1 VNTVQDAGN
10 KLSCSNTECKSNNK
24 SLNKYVPS
32 NIHYPR
38 VDPVVIM
45 LVVNPALTHFMLGR
59 KKQFP
64 PNMFSCLA
72 GFVEA
77 GTDLILVYFLA

>member
-1 VNTVQDAGN
+1 
-10 KLSCSNTECKSNNK
+10 
-24 SLNKYVPS
+24 
-32 NIHYPR
+32 

-64 PNMFSCLA
+64 PKMFSCLA

-77 GTDLILVYFLA
+77 GKDNV